1 MASRSF
7 FKTVRV
13 TILFLILCLVG
24 ANAWLTRLRSTD
36 WNDSLW
42 VVIYPVNGDDS
53 RVTQT
58 YIETLSRA
66 DFESVESFLS
76 AEAERYRIEVT
87 KPVSVRIAPQVNELP
102 PLPPA
107 QGSTLSIMLWS
118 LKLRYWAYRN
128 NPFDGPKPDV
138 QIYAVYHDPDLSS
151 RLRHSL
157 GLQKGMIGVVNA
169 FAAANMAERNN
180 VIIAHEFLHTVG
192 ASDKYD
198 MASTLPNYPDGYA
211 DPQRSPLYPQSH
223 AEIMGGRVPVSEQD
237 AVMPT
242 SLRLCRVGAAT
253 AREIRWLD

>member
-13 TILFLILCLVG
+13 TILFLILCFVG
-24 ANAWLTRLRSTD
+24 LNTWLTRLRSTD

-58 YIETLSRA
+58 YIDKLSRA
-66 DFESVESFLS
+66 DFESVETFLS
-76 AEAERYRIEVT
+76 AEAKRYNIRVT
-87 KPVSVRIAPQVNELP
+87 KPVTVRVAPQIAELP
-102 PLPPA
+102 PSPPA

-128 NPFDGPKPDV
+128 NPFDGPQPDV
-138 QIYAVYHDPDLSS
+138 QVYAVYHDPDLSS
-151 RLRHSL
+151 RLAHSL

-169 FAAANMAERNN
+169 FAAADLTERNN
-180 VIIAHEFLHTVG
+180 VIVAHEILHTVG

-198 MASTLPNYPDGYA
+198 VSSNLPLYPDGFA
-211 DPQRSPLYPQSH
+211 DPQRSPLYPQEH
-223 AEIMGGRVPVSEQD
+223 AEIMGGRVPVSEQE
-237 AVMPT
+237 AEMPK
-242 SLRLCRVGAAT
+242 SLRLCRVGTAT